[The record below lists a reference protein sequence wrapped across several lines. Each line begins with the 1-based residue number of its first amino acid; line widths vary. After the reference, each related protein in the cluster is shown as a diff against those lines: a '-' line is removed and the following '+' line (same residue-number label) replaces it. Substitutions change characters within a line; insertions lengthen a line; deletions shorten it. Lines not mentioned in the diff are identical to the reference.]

1 MRGAEVLRLLA
12 GLALFLYGM
21 QMMSTGLEEAAGK
34 RLQRLLSRLTDR
46 PLAGVLVGTG
56 VTAVI
61 QSSSAVTV
69 MVVGFVNA
77 GVMTLKQAVGVIMG
91 ANIGT
96 TVTGQ
101 LVALDFGQLAPIF
114 AICGVL
120 PAVFSKRRALRLC
133 GQVTAGLGFL
143 FLGMT
148 EMSEALAPL
157 ARSPQFIRL
166 LTAFE
171 SPLLGILAGT
181 VFTAVI
187 QSSSAAVG
195 ILQALAANGLIGADA
210 AVYVLFGQNIG
221 TCVTAA
227 LAAVGTSQNAK
238 RAAAVHILFNA
249 IGTAIFTPLCMAM
262 PLAELMQALAPGDPA
277 AQIAHFHTLFNM
289 ASTLLLFPFGG
300 ALARLSERLLPDEK
314 RRRPRRNRRLR
325 PEKGICNMRTP
336 HNTEAPTFR

>member
-1 MRGAEVLRLLA
+1 MRGTDVLRLLG

-21 QMMSTGLEEAAGK
+21 QMMSAGLEEAAGA
-34 RLQRLLSRLTDR
+34 RLQKLLAKLTGR
-46 PLAGVLVGTG
+46 PLAGVLVGAG

-61 QSSSAVTV
+61 QSSSATTV

-77 GVMTLKQAVGVIMG
+77 GMMTLRQAVGVIMG

-101 LVALDFGQLAPIF
+101 LIALDIGQIAPVF

-120 PAVFSKRRALRLC
+120 PAVFSKRRTLRLC

-143 FLGMT
+143 FIGMSM
-148 EMSEALAPL
+148 MSSALAPL
-157 ARSPQFIRL
+157 AQSPRFIRL
-166 LTAFE
+166 LTSFQ
-171 SPLLGILAGT
+171 SPILGILAGT

-187 QSSSAAVG
+187 QSSSASVG

-221 TCVTAA
+221 TCITAA

-238 RAAAVHILFNA
+238 RAAAVHILFNVF
-249 IGTAIFTPLCMAM
+249 GTAIFTPLCMVI
-262 PLAELMQALAPGDPA
+262 PLRAFVESLAPGDPA
-277 AQIAHFHTLFNM
+277 AQIAHMHTLFNV

-300 ALARLSERLLPDEK
+300 ALARLAERILPEEK
-314 RRRPRRNRRLR
+314 RSCTHFHFCRPY
-325 PEKGICNMRTP
+325 MRKS
-336 HNTEAPTFR
+336 R